1 MTDNVKCLLNIR
13 NLPEDFFPTHR
24 YMVIRSSGGNLYYY
38 GTYKEKHRA
47 DYALMEIGSGFV
59 VELVKRGGFNDGTDR
74 DDNETRGETPG
85 MDPDGTPLMGSP

>member
-1 MTDNVKCLLNIR
+1 MTDTVKCLLNIR

-24 YMVIRSSGGNLYYY
+24 YMVIRTYGGNLYYY

-74 DDNETRGETPG
+74 DDYEARGETPG
-85 MDPDGTPLMGSP
+85 MDPDGTSCSESP

>member
-1 MTDNVKCLLNIR
+1 MQRVRVSIEVN
-13 NLPEDFFPTHR
+13 NLPEELVGDWLVVR
-24 YMVIRSSGGNLYYY
+24 INAGELWYY
-38 GTYKEKHRA
+38 GCYDQKHRA

-74 DDNETRGETPG
+74 DDYETRGETPG